1 MSNLKSTMDLM
12 FQTNGMDVEYIE
24 NLTEG
29 SKLVFAEKIPEF
41 SEPFEITIVSN
52 ETKTVEGS
60 YSDDFEDI
68 QLITDTL
75 GNTYIVDIAMMIPS
89 VQGYEIYPN
98 FQVYFQ
104 KMQDDIDAMESKIK
118 RTQVFVDE
126 YYEYKEYMIKT
137 SPEKVI

>member
-24 NLTEG
+24 NLTKG
-29 SKLVFAEKIPEF
+29 SKLVLAEKIPEF

-68 QLITDTL
+68 QLLTDTL

-104 KMQDDIDAMESKIK
+104 NMQDDVDAMKSKIK
-118 RTQVFVDE
+118 RTQIFVDE